1 MQVIESIE
9 KMQSTAMG
17 LRLEGQL
24 ISFVPTMGCLHAGH
38 LSLIERARASAD
50 KLVVSIFVNPA
61 QFGPNEDF
69 DRYPRV
75 LEQDLKLCEAHGV
88 DIVFCPS
95 VEAMYPEG
103 YSTFV
108 EEISVGKDL
117 CGVSRPSF
125 FKGVA
130 TVCLKLFNLVRPDFS
145 FFGQKD
151 AQQCAVLKKIVK
163 DLNIAT
169 EIIECET
176 VREPDG
182 LAMSSRNSYL
192 SDTQRKEALAISRA
206 LFHAKEMVD
215 NGTKNADRIIAEI
228 THYLSQYRRIRIIYV
243 QVVHSETMQAIRTI
257 TPNQSLVCVAV
268 WLDSVRLIDN
278 ITL

>member
-24 ISFVPTMGCLHAGH
+24 IGFVPTMGCLHLGH
-38 LSLIERARASAD
+38 LSLIERAKASAD
-50 KLVVSIFVNPA
+50 TVIVSIFVNPT

-75 LEQDLKLCEAHGV
+75 LEKDLKLCEAQGV

-95 VEAMYPEG
+95 MDAMYPEG
-103 YSTFV
+103 YSTYVDESF
-108 EEISVGKDL
+108 VGKGL
-117 CGVSRPSF
+117 CGISRPNF

-130 TVCLKLFNLVRPDFS
+130 TVCVKLFNLVRPDFS
-145 FFGQKD
+145 FFGKKD

-169 EIIECET
+169 EIVECET
-176 VREPDG
+176 VRESDG

-192 SDTQRKEALAISRA
+192 SDSQRKDALAISKA
-206 LFHAKEMVD
+206 LLRAKEMVA
-215 NGTKNADRIIAEI
+215 NGTDNADRIIAEI
-228 THYLSQYRRIRIIYV
+228 THILSKYRRIRIIYV
-243 QVVHSETMQAIRTI
+243 QVVDSETMQSVRKII
-257 TPNQSLVCVAV
+257 PGQSLASVAAWV
-268 WLDSVRLIDN
+268 DEVRLIDN
-278 ITL
+278 STL